1 MRTRGKGEHEG
12 LWELSRCILNVRDGT
27 RQGGSH
33 DRCGPRP
40 IGTHGMHHFLPIRHR
55 VFDLRFIKEWTLIF
69 ITYDTT

>member
-1 MRTRGKGEHEG
+1 MSATVLARAVLMTDAVLE
-12 LWELSRCILNVRDGT
+12 
-27 RQGGSH
+27 
-33 DRCGPRP
+33 P